1 MTVIEF
7 YKSFATLT
15 PDKLRELAIRAV
27 HENSETVIQD
37 AIVGNAEGLTFAG
50 NQIADYPP
58 FSDWEETGEFH
69 DNLKFESEKDIS
81 LTSRGKGAESI
92 FKVFPYSDTIAPTA
106 KILDQGTKSDIT
118 KAFIE
123 QIKNTLR

>member
-15 PDKLRELAIRAV
+15 PDRLRELAIRAV

-50 NQIADYPP
+50 NNITDYPP

-69 DNLKFESEKDIS
+69 ENLKFESEKDIS

-92 FKVFPYSDTIAPTA
+92 FRVFPYNDTIAPTA
-106 KILDQGTKSDIT
+106 KILDQGTKSDII

>member
-1 MTVIEF
+1 MTVIES

-15 PDKLRELAIRAV
+15 PDKLRELSVRAV

-50 NQIADYPP
+50 NKIADYPP

-69 DNLKFESEKDIS
+69 ENLKFESEKDIS

-92 FKVFPYSDTIAPTA
+92 FRVFPYNDTIAPTA
-106 KILDQGTKSDIT
+106 KILDQGTKSDIA

-123 QIKNTLR
+123 QIKNTLK

>member
-1 MTVIEF
+1 MTVFES

-50 NQIADYPP
+50 NNITDYPP

-92 FKVFPYSDTIAPTA
+92 FRVFPYSDTIAPTA
-106 KILDQGTKSDIT
+106 KILDQGTKSDII

>member
-15 PDKLRELAIRAV
+15 PDRLRELAVRAV

-50 NQIADYPP
+50 NNITDYPP

-92 FKVFPYSDTIAPTA
+92 FRVFPYNDTIAPTA
-106 KILDQGTKSDIT
+106 KILDQGTKSDII

>member
-50 NQIADYPP
+50 NKITDYPP

-92 FKVFPYSDTIAPTA
+92 FRVFPYNDTIAPTS
-106 KILDQGTKSDIT
+106 KILDQVTKSDIT